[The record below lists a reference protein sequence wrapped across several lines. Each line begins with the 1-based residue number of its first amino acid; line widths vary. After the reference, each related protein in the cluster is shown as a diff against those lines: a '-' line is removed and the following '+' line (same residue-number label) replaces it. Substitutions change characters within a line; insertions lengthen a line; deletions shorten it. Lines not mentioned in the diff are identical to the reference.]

1 MKKNVSGQI
10 VGAQVNAKADGT
22 PVTTGTTTVYVTGD
36 GGTQAAGSVGS
47 GACTHEG
54 NGFWTYAPAQAETN
68 YDHVAFTFANTN
80 GINATV
86 QIYPSFPQTGDG
98 FARIGAP
105 VGASVSAD
113 IAAVPTTVW
122 AYVVEGSRT
131 ATQMMRGFAAAL
143 LSKASGMATTAAV
156 FRDIDDS
163 KNRIQATV
171 DADGNRTAVTLDLT

>member
-1 MKKNVSGQI
+1 MKKNVAGQI
-10 VGAQVNAKADGT
+10 VGAQINAKADGT
-22 PVTTGTTTVYVTGD
+22 PVTTGTTEVYVTGD
-36 GGTQAAGSVGS
+36 GGTQAIGSSGS
-47 GACTHEG
+47 PACTHEG

-68 YDHVAFTFANTN
+68 YDHVAFTFVHAD

-86 QIYPSFPQTGDG
+86 QVYPTFPQTGDS

-105 VGASVSAD
+105 VGASISAD
-113 IAAVPTTVW
+113 VAAVPTTVW

-143 LSKASGMATTAAV
+143 LAKASGMATTTAV

-163 KNRIQATV
+163 KNRITATV
-171 DADGNRTAVTLDLT
+171 DANGNRSAVTLDLT